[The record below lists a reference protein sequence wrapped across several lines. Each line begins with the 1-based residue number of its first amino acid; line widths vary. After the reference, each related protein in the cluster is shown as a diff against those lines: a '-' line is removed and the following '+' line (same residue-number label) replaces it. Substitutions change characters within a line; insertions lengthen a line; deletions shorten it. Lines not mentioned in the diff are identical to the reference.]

1 MSLIFEVTAQEMRQ
15 MLRITNQ
22 KLDAELEDLKAAF
35 LIDLNICGVNQ
46 IPADDKLVKSALRLY
61 LRWQENY
68 NGEADRYAKA
78 YNSLKIA
85 ISMAD
90 EYRGVDKIEK

>member
-1 MSLIFEVTAQEMRQ
+1 MSLIFEITAQEMRQ

-35 LIDLNICGVNQ
+35 LIDLNLCGVNQ
-46 IPADDKLVKSALRLY
+46 IPTDDKLVKSALRLY

-85 ISMAD
+85 ISLAD
-90 EYRGVDKIEK
+90 EYRGVDEIEK